1 MGKRWQSRREECANR
16 ANSPSPAIMDKI
28 GRTIFFWRPKGMSLV
43 KISFVLLSAL
53 FIMCCNSEPPTVESR
68 QAPAQSARVY
78 EGRIVAVGDS
88 LTAGLGVDEDQTYPA
103 QLARKLMAD
112 GYHFDVI
119 NAGVSGETSSGVRER
134 IQWVLSSLKPDI
146 VILETGANDGLRGQD
161 PGLLKKNLEEL
172 LAQLKA
178 RNIVVVLAGMRLP
191 PNLGTAY
198 TQAFGSVYPQV
209 AEAHDVI
216 FMPFFL
222 ESVAGRPRFNQT
234 DKLHPNARGYE
245 RIVED
250 LYPHVLK
257 AIKRYRAK
265 N

>member
-1 MGKRWQSRREECANR
+1 MNR
-16 ANSPSPAIMDKI
+16 YEH
-28 GRTIFFWRPKGMSLV
+28 GRVRAGE
-43 KISFVLLSAL
+43 LSGTAWIILAL
-53 FIMCCNSEPPTVESR
+53 ACMFMACNSDH
-68 QAPAQSARVY
+68 PAYETGRPATGPATAY
-78 EGRIVAVGDS
+78 EGTIVALGDS
-88 LTAGLGVDEDQTYPA
+88 LSAGHGVDEDEAYPVL
-103 QLARKLMAD
+103 LARKLAAE
-112 GYHFDVI
+112 GYPFEVV

-178 RNIVVVLAGMRLP
+178 RKIVVVLAGMRMP
-191 PNLGTAY
+191 PNLGIAY

-222 ESVAGRPRFNQT
+222 ESVAGRPRFNQA

-250 LYPHVLK
+250 LYPYVLK